1 MLNLEPPKT
10 IQTQT
15 QTKNGTKLA
24 SIVTPTPSMVN
35 DYRFLRLEWTDEDE
49 KIEFIMRYNITRNGF
64 WITSAPDRGKFQ
76 LNLMN
81 SHSIQTSVLKFE
93 LCFCFISTEDAHYRD
108 QHNYGRVTGLVQV
121 IVASESYLVLTFC
134 ETIPTQK
141 LFSIILA
148 RRTSL
153 LPIDVCFFC
162 ISIPS
167 LEFPTVK

>member
-64 WITSAPDRGKFQ
+64 WIASAPDRGKFQ

-93 LCFCFISTEDAHYRD
+93 
-108 QHNYGRVTGLVQV
+108 
-121 IVASESYLVLTFC
+121 
-134 ETIPTQK
+134 
-141 LFSIILA
+141 
-148 RRTSL
+148 
-153 LPIDVCFFC
+153 
-162 ISIPS
+162 
-167 LEFPTVK
+167 